1 MKNNPLL
8 QLCAMLL
15 ASMFFYAALV
25 KLMDYELAQAS
36 MRKQVFPLPIA
47 DVLSWLIPVLELL
60 TVLLLLFRPS
70 QRLGLWSSFVLLIA
84 FTVYIVIAM
93 NGTFGDRPCSCG
105 GILQHLSYPWH
116 IAFNL
121 LFLGISIVGL
131 CLSRQIKQSAVQ
143 R

>member
-36 MRKQVFPLPIA
+36 MRKQVFPLPVA
-47 DVLSWLIPVLELL
+47 DVLSWLIPALEIL
-60 TVLLLLFRPS
+60 TVVLLLFHPL
-70 QRLGLWSSFVLLIA
+70 QQVGLWSSFILLSA
-84 FTVYIVIAM
+84 FTLYIIFAM
-93 NGTFGDRPCSCG
+93 NGVFGDRPCSCG

-116 IAFNL
+116 IVFNL
-121 LFLGISIVGL
+121 LFLGVSIIGL
-131 CLSRQIKQSAVQ
+131 CLSGQIKQSAVQ